1 MSLLSYLDL
10 RALAP
15 SPGLLGLLPRQVWA
29 KYKVLPLALVKPERP
44 LKLPPGVGMAFHRSG
59 ESSEQLYLAMVD
71 PHDPIARAILAKQF
85 TYSLVGVAIDERAL
99 AKFLTSDW
107 P

>member
-1 MSLLSYLDL
+1 MSLLCYLDL

-29 KYKVLPLALVKPERP
+29 KYKVLPVALAKPERP
-44 LKLPPGVGMAFHRSG
+44 LHLPPGVGMVFHRSG
-59 ESSEQLYLAMVD
+59 ESSERLYLAMVD
-71 PHDPIARAILAKQF
+71 PHDPVAHAILAKQLP
-85 TYSLVGVAIDERAL
+85 YSLVGLAL
-99 AKFLTSDW
+99 EQKALDQFLLFDW